1 VTDISIPA
9 SAAGLGQPADP
20 ERQALF
26 GPDVEAPMLAETPR
40 ESILRQYWRIF
51 WTRRWIIALVIAIS
65 VMAGLTLALLS
76 QRQYAATVTL
86 EIARQGA
93 RIIQNVDDV
102 EPRLGAEQEFYQTQ
116 YALLKSRSLAEMV
129 ARDLR
134 LAGNADFLA
143 DYRGD
148 SDNVIA
154 SMSLQGRQELAVRK
168 IMANLEVIPVRLSS
182 VVDVRFVSPNPAM
195 AAAVANSVAENFIQ
209 SNLARRIEAS
219 AYARQFLESRLG
231 QMRQRLEESERA
243 AVGYAAQQQIINI
256 APISRDPQ
264 APAQEQS
271 LVAADLAAINQALA
285 EATAARITAE
295 ARYRQA
301 GNGTAAVV
309 TIQNGAI
316 NGLRQQRATLSAETQ
331 RLLNTYGPE
340 YPLVVANRAQL
351 AELDRQIGTEV
362 GRINQGVS
370 QDLQTQYRQSLA
382 AEQRL
387 SGQVEQLKG
396 ALIDQR
402 RRAIQ
407 YNIYQRDVD
416 TNRGLYDALLQR
428 YKEIGVAG
436 GVGTNNISI
445 VDHAAVPQSPFRP
458 NIPLTLMVSLV
469 IGTILGAGAALILE
483 QLQESTILPAEFQS
497 KLGVPLLGS
506 VPKLGKDEE
515 AWDVL
520 RDAKA
525 PLSEAYFSVLTGL
538 QYSTSHGMPKTL
550 LVTSTQPGEG
560 KSTSALAIAR
570 ALARVGEKVL
580 IIDADLRNPSLH
592 KVLEV
597 PNENGLST
605 LLVSDAALGPMVQ
618 KTPTENLS
626 LLTVGQIPPNP
637 AELLSGPGIERVL
650 NGALATFDHVI
661 LDGPPILGLADAPL
675 LASAVG
681 GTIFVMEA
689 GRTRATQ
696 ARHALDR
703 LFAIRAPVV
712 GAVLTKFDTQR
723 SGYGYGYGYD
733 YAYGH

>member
-1 VTDISIPA
+1 MTDISLAAAPPGPPA
-9 SAAGLGQPADP
+9 VSDSQPDLPGPEFEAPPLGQ
-20 ERQALF
+20 
-26 GPDVEAPMLAETPR
+26 TPR

-51 WTRRWIIALVIAIS
+51 WTRRWIIALVMAIS

-86 EIARQGA
+86 EIARQSA
-93 RIIQNVDDV
+93 RIIQSVDDV
-102 EPRLGAEQEFYQTQ
+102 EPRVGADQEFYQTQ

-129 ARDLR
+129 VRNLR
-134 LAGNADFLA
+134 LAANVDFLT
-143 DYRGD
+143 DYKGD
-148 SDNVIA
+148 SNNAIA
-154 SMSLQGRQELAVRK
+154 SMSRQARENLAVNK
-168 IMANLEVIPVRLSS
+168 VMANLEVIPVRLSS
-182 VVDVRFVSPNPAM
+182 VVDVRYVSPNPAT
-195 AAAVANSVAENFIQ
+195 AATVANSVAENFIQ
-209 SNLARRIEAS
+209 SNLARRFEAS
-219 AYARQFLESRLG
+219 AYARQFLENRLG

-243 AVGYAAQQQIINI
+243 AVAYAAQQQIINI

-271 LVAADLAAINQALA
+271 LVAADLAALNQSLA
-285 EATAARITAE
+285 QATAARITAQ
-295 ARYRQA
+295 ARYQEA
-301 GNGTAAVV
+301 GGGSAAAVS
-309 TIQNGAI
+309 IQNGAI
-316 NGLRQQRATLSAETQ
+316 NTLRQQRAALSAQTQ
-331 RLLNTYGPE
+331 GLLNSFGPE
-340 YPLVVANRAQL
+340 YPTVVANRAQL
-351 AELDRQIGTEV
+351 AELDRQINTEV
-362 GRINQGVS
+362 ARISHGVS
-370 QDLQTQYRQSLA
+370 QDLQSQYRQALS

-387 SGQVEQLKG
+387 SAQVEQLKA

-445 VDHAAVPQSPFRP
+445 VDHATVPGAPFQP

-469 IGTILGAGAALILE
+469 LGTILGAGAALVLE
-483 QLQESTILPAEFQS
+483 QLQESTILPAEFQA

-515 AWDVL
+515 AWEVL
-520 RDAKA
+520 RDAKK

-538 QYSTSHGMPKTL
+538 QFSTTHGMPRTL

-560 KSTSALAIAR
+560 KSTSALAISR
-570 ALARVGEKVL
+570 SLARVGDKVL
-580 IIDADLRNPSLH
+580 LIDADLRNPSLH

-597 PNENGLST
+597 SNEHGLSN
-605 LLVSDAALGPMVQ
+605 LLVSDAPLAPMVRS
-618 KTPTENLS
+618 TTTEFLS
-626 LLTVGQIPPNP
+626 LLTVGPIPPNP
-637 AELLSGPGIERVL
+637 AELLSGPGMERVL
-650 NGALATFDHVI
+650 KDALASFDHVV

-675 LASAVG
+675 LASLAE
-681 GTIFVMEA
+681 GTVFVMEA